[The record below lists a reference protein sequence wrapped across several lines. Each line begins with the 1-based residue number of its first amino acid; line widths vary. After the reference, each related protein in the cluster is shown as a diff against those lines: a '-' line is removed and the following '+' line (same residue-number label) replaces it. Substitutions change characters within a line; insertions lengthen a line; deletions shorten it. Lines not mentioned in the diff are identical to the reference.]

1 MNVRHILEAKGR
13 EVVTLRPDATLEEAM
28 QVLSGRRIGAIVLT
42 DDEGAVVGIISE
54 RDVVR
59 VLGTTGVEL
68 LTKSV
73 KNVMTADVRTCTE
86 ATTVNEAMEIMST
99 GRFRHLPV
107 CENDRLVG
115 IISIGDVVKQR
126 IEEVEREATEMRE
139 YIAAG

>member
-28 QVLSGRRIGAIVLT
+28 QVLSSRRIGAIVLT

-107 CENDRLVG
+107 CESDRLVG